1 MLFTF
6 ISTNKTGVK
15 TTFGKLTKECKPGI
29 HFYVPFFQYI
39 DIVNNFVEQDTFNLQ
54 IKTHDGVFA
63 KIKVAVQ
70 HQIKEA
76 DSGKAYF
83 SLSDP
88 VEQINSYVESEIRST
103 VQTMTFDKLY
113 ASTDD
118 ICNKVS
124 AKLSEKMSSYG
135 YTIINTL
142 VTDIDPSKD
151 IKEASDKVI
160 ASEKLK
166 QAAINEA
173 DAEYIKCVKQAEADK
188 QRKKLQGE
196 GMAEQ
201 RKAILEGYNNS
212 VKLLSDDLNISSS
225 EILEFVKTTQH
236 LDAMENIGKSNNA
249 KTVFLNHYPDDKL
262 RNTLLESK
270 E

>member
-6 ISTNKTGVK
+6 ISTNKTGIK
-15 TTFGKLTKECKPGI
+15 TTFGKLTKECKPGL

-39 DIVNNFVEQDTFNLQ
+39 DVVNNFVEQDTFNLQ
-54 IKTHDGVFA
+54 IKTHDNVFA

-70 HQIKEA
+70 HQIKPE

-88 VEQINSYVESEIRST
+88 VEQINSYVESEIRSI

-124 AKLSEKMSSYG
+124 TKLSERMSSYG

-151 IKEASDKVI
+151 IKDAMNKII
-160 ASEKLK
+160 ASERLK
-166 QAAINEA
+166 QASINEA
-173 DAEYIKCVKQAEADK
+173 DAEYIKSVKQAEADK

-201 RKAILEGYNNS
+201 RKAILDGYNNS
-212 VKLLSDDLNISSS
+212 IKLLSDDLGIPSS
-225 EILEFVKTTQH
+225 EILDFVKTTQH
-236 LDAMENIGKSNNA
+236 LDTMETIGKSPNV
-249 KTVFLNHYPDDKL
+249 KTVFLNHQPDSKL
-262 RNTLLESK
+262 RNMLLESR